1 MYDDDIFMT
10 TLPIVNALF
19 LDRGILERAF
29 DLTPSETQ
37 QRYIRVNT
45 HNNSELSNHLV
56 LKGVPKGNS
65 VLIRFY

>member
-1 MYDDDIFMT
+1 MT

-19 LDRGILERAF
+19 LDPGILDRAF

-37 QRYIRVNT
+37 QRYIRVDT
-45 HNNSELSNHLV
+45 HSNNELSNHLV
-56 LKGVPKGNS
+56 LKGVPKGIS